1 MHLLAVST
9 KQNWHREKM
18 FVLQI
23 GQPNRRS
30 LLVIEYEENMKGRVG
45 VGGPLPMHP
54 KFATGAFDE
63 NL

>member
-1 MHLLAVST
+1 
-9 KQNWHREKM
+9 M

-23 GQPNRRS
+23 GQPNKRS

-54 KFATGAFDE
+54 KFATGSFDE